1 MWNTIEIQR
10 HGQWQ
15 TEKARVKTHILIHMF
30 NWINTARHSIW
41 IIFLFEQLFVC
52 VCVKKFS
59 WSSLEIFYKFQAFYR
74 LYWLE
79 FKVSKKNCSTQMIRI
94 IYVNTCYSCCR
105 IYLYDN
111 VSEIKIWTSIYQKTN
126 IESGTQFQSLI
137 VIVR

>member
-30 NWINTARHSIW
+30 NWINTSRHSIW

-74 LYWLE
+74 LNWLE

>member
-74 LYWLE
+74 LNWLE
-79 FKVSKKNCSTQMIRI
+79 FKVPKKNCSTQMIRI